1 MLDEYNKRVCLG
13 PKFLREKLSIYMDNK
28 GKKTLN
34 KQKKLL

>member
-1 MLDEYNKRVCLG
+1 MLDECNKRVCLG

-28 GKKTLN
+28 GGKNLN